1 MRAQFRIPASAARIE
16 FLSSLEF
23 EREKRQDV
31 TGANMSDSV
40 QYFEGVEKLLEI
52 WFTTGDSSNK
62 AADLRKIPR
71 AKLESLLK
79 IVRCE
84 IISFMKNEQVD
95 AYVLR

>member
-71 AKLESLLK
+71 FVSE
-79 IVRCE
+79 
-84 IISFMKNEQVD
+84 
-95 AYVLR
+95 VLSRGRFRL